1 MKFGYTLLV
10 TESVSEMGCCY
21 MKMEI
26 KPDSHPTQALSC
38 YVANIAEYRCE
49 TIDGKRYI
57 IGTKRNEDKQL
68 FTFEKL
74 ESTSLLHSLL
84 LLYESLDIHGS
95 AMRPDKYDTQ
105 VTPGDTDRIIAWCVE
120 HGLPFEENSLWMK
133 YHRIGFQIA
142 AFYSRLDDL
151 YTCYLLWRV
160 LYLKDTNS
168 ENYYVHKQVSVE
180 KCRGFLQTRMI
191 TLDVRYVPDFSVEP
205 PSFNIVCPDIM
216 EIAKTQMFIECTVAD
231 YNFTMGICEV
241 CGSVYVKT
249 RKNNTQCPECQKTK
263 VQRLRAKQRLE
274 KQQKEGEQ

>member
-1 MKFGYTLLV
+1 
-10 TESVSEMGCCY
+10 

-49 TIDGKRYI
+49 TIDGKLYI

-84 LLYESLDIHGS
+84 LLYESLDVHGS
-95 AMRPDKYDTQ
+95 AMGRAQYDKAVTQ
-105 VTPGDTDRIIAWCVE
+105 DDINRIIAWCVE
-120 HGLPFEENSLWMK
+120 HGMPLEESGDNSAFKDDSIWVK
-133 YHRIGFQIA
+133 YGKIGFRLA
-142 AFYSRLDDL
+142 AFYSRLDSI
-151 YTCYLLWRV
+151 YACYLLWRV

-168 ENYYVHKQVSVE
+168 ENFYVRKQVSVE
-180 KCRGFLQTRMI
+180 ECRQNLQAQMLM
-191 TLDVRYVPDFSVEP
+191 LDVRYKPDFDVEP
-205 PSFNIVCPDIM
+205 PSFQVVCPDLL

-263 VQRLRAKQRLE
+263 VQRLRAKQRMS
-274 KQQKEGEQ
+274 KQEKEGEQ

>member
-1 MKFGYTLLV
+1 MQLKTV
-10 TESVSEMGCCY
+10 TVYWLQNPFQKGVDH

-26 KPDSHPTQALSC
+26 KPDSHPTQVLAC
-38 YVANIAEYRCE
+38 YVGNITEYHSE
-49 TIDGKRYI
+49 TIDGKLYI
-57 IGTKRNEDKQL
+57 IATKRNDEKQL

-84 LLYESLDIHGS
+84 LLYESLDVHGS
-95 AMRPDKYDTQ
+95 AMRPERYDTE
-105 VTPGDTDRIIAWCVE
+105 VTPNDIDRIIAWCVE
-120 HGLPFEENSLWMK
+120 HGLPFEEDSLRMK

-142 AFYSRLDDL
+142 TFYSRLHEI

-168 ENYYVHKQVSVE
+168 ENYYVRKQVSAE
-180 KCRGFLQTRMI
+180 KCRLYLQGHMA

-205 PSFNIVCPDIM
+205 PSFQVVCPDIM

-231 YNFTMGICEV
+231 YNFTVGICEV

-249 RKNNTQCPECQKTK
+249 RKNNTQCPDCQATK
-263 VQRLRAKQRLE
+263 VQRLRAKQRLA
-274 KQQKEGEQ
+274 KQQKEG